1 MKRNLRPLA
10 LVFIIIP
17 ILFVLFLSFDSE
29 FLIPK
34 GYDLAIDGYVVSR
47 TLIIIFSFYLLTK
60 LGYFI
65 LEMKKK
71 D

>member
-47 TLIIIFSFYLLTK
+47 TLIIIFSFHLLTK

-65 LEMKKK
+65 LETKKK